1 MPLSLQLQ
9 STTTMKDLVFN
20 AKLDF
25 LQQALS
31 AGTRF
36 LQVDQLPSIMRWLLA
51 VRLLRHVRSLN
62 QQIKAIALPEK
73 IENTPQ
79 YMQVMFAMDQLEEVL
94 DFLKTLPTDQVMP
107 AALRR
112 AIASVKVNTDEKYQ
126 FASLLIKPF
135 DWPED
140 RPLYFQRNDQRTI
153 WKRRNKAYPYLDQ
166 IPLHP
171 NVAGA
176 LSSLPDQVRLNV

>member
-1 MPLSLQLQ
+1 MLLSLSEQL
-9 STTTMKDLVFN
+9 TIVMKDVVFN

-36 LQVDQLPSIMRWLLA
+36 LQVDQQPSIMRWLVA
-51 VRLLRHVRSLN
+51 GRLLRHVRSLN
-62 QQIKAIALPEK
+62 KQIKAIALPEK

-94 DFLKTLPTDQVMP
+94 DFLKTLPTDQIMP
-107 AALRR
+107 GALRR
-112 AIASVKVNTDEKYQ
+112 AIASIKVNTDEKYQ
-126 FASLLIKPF
+126 FASLLIQPF
-135 DWPED
+135 EWPADE
-140 RPLYFQRNDQRTI
+140 PLYFQRDDQRTI

-166 IPLHP
+166 MPLHP

-176 LSSLPDQVRLNV
+176 LSSLPD